1 MLPIE
6 LAPPLEGLFKG
17 ETTPGVFVPSLRT
30 HFPAASMLGS
40 SYSLP
45 LWHLF

>member
-1 MLPIE
+1 MLPTE
-6 LAPPLEGLFKG
+6 LTPPLKNLLGVK
-17 ETTPGVFVPSLRT
+17 PPQGVFVPSLRI

-45 LWHLF
+45 LWHL